1 MKLTLIL
8 LIALACYC
16 STVYSELCPSVENS
30 VTAFLSGTADDLKE
44 ELKKHVPRS
53 KYGITNAQK
62 VQSCTQDEFT
72 EKEKEG
78 LYDLVKKMVDKCSS
92 DE

>member
-1 MKLTLIL
+1 M
-8 LIALACYC
+8 
-16 STVYSELCPSVENS
+16 
-30 VTAFLSGTADDLKE
+30 TAFLSGTADDLKE
-44 ELKKHVPRS
+44 ELKKHVPHS

-78 LYDLVKKMVDKCSS
+78 LYDLVVIIYFAIFFLPVFGVFIIPCLSS
-92 DE
+92 RQTVFAVCYLKTLKH